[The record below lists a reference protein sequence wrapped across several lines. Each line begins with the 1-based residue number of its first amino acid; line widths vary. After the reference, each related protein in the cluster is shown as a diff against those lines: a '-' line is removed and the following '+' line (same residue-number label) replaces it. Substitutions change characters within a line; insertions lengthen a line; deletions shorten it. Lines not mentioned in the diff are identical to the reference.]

1 MISKEGISQIK
12 KIGCCLGK
20 YRALINGTYFCSFG
34 GQVSC
39 KGQSRQ
45 FVKKIDGYLTVCE
58 PESQNPCLECDT
70 YQQHK
75 SSISIQTLPAL
86 KTKSSGSISENIQQS
101 PEVSQND

>member
-12 KIGCCLGK
+12 KLGCCLGK

-34 GQVSC
+34 GQVTC

-45 FVKKIDGYLTVCE
+45 FFEKIDGYLTVCE
-58 PESQNPCLECDT
+58 PDSQYPCQECEK

-75 SSISIQTLPAL
+75 SSIAIQTLPARNDR
-86 KTKSSGSISENIQQS
+86 SRGSISEDIRESGEATQT
-101 PEVSQND
+101 D